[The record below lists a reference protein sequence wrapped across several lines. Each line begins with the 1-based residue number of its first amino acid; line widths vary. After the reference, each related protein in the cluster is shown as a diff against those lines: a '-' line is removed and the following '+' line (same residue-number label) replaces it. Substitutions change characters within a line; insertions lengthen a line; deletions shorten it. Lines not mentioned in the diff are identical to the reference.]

1 MGPDDAS
8 SAEMRRAFTHPDAD
22 PLALD
27 DETVERLLAGELP
40 SAEVPP
46 GYAGVAEL
54 LAATVASPTPEELA
68 GQAAALAQLRA
79 VTRPP
84 PVTRAWRA
92 GRRARRRRAGL
103 AVVVVVGALA
113 TGSAAAAATGH
124 LPGPIADAA
133 RTILTTVG
141 GGGAEPAPP
150 TTPGQQSGP
159 AARVPAPGGAAS
171 TIQGPRPAGANDPG
185 PAGTGM
191 AAGPAKKGLCRAF
204 MAGQG
209 DDRGGKLDAAA
220 FQALAE
226 AAGGADRIPAYC
238 QGTEPGADP
247 PKKPKQ
253 SAPPDD
259 QEQGPV
265 PGGGP
270 PGTGGGPQGQGAPP
284 DSTGSSS
291 R

>member
-1 MGPDDAS
+1 MGTDDAS
-8 SAEMRRAFTHPDAD
+8 SADMRRVFTHPDAD

-40 SAEVPP
+40 PAEAPP

-54 LAATVASPTPEELA
+54 LAATAAPPTPEELA
-68 GQAAALAQLRA
+68 GRAAALAQLRV
-79 VTRPP
+79 VTRTP

-103 AVVVVVGALA
+103 AVVVVVGALTA
-113 TGSAAAAATGH
+113 GSAAAATGN
-124 LPGPIADAA
+124 LPGPVADAA
-133 RTILTTVG
+133 RSILTTVA

-150 TTPGQQSGP
+150 TTPGRQSDP
-159 AARVPAPGGAAS
+159 AARAPAPGGAS
-171 TIQGPRPAGANDPG
+171 TAQGSGPADADSPG
-185 PAGTGM
+185 PVGTGT
-191 AAGPAKKGLCRAF
+191 AAGPAKEGLCRAF

-209 DDRGGKLDAAA
+209 DDRGKKLDAAA

-238 QGTEPGADP
+238 QGIEPGPDP
-247 PKKPKQ
+247 PKKPRQ

-265 PGGGP
+265 PGGP
-270 PGTGGGPQGQGAPP
+270 PTDTGGGAQGQGTPP